1 MSFVHSAS
9 GRNSSSQTA
18 SMFTI
23 KQNLENFKIV
33 IFHCWSVERLTE
45 TMFALYIQAK
55 NKHTHFLK
63 YITYMHLLH

>member
-23 KQNLENFKIV
+23 KQNFLKLSFFIAEVLKD
-33 IFHCWSVERLTE
+33 SE

-55 NKHTHFLK
+55 KHTHTHFLE
-63 YITYMHLLH
+63 

>member
-23 KQNLENFKIV
+23 KQNLENFLKLSFFIAEV
-33 IFHCWSVERLTE
+33 LKDSE

-55 NKHTHFLK
+55 THTHTTSLNN
-63 YITYMHLLH
+63 I

>member
-23 KQNLENFKIV
+23 KQNLENFLKLSFFIAEV
-33 IFHCWSVERLTE
+33 LKDSE

-55 NKHTHFLK
+55 THTHTHHFLE
-63 YITYMHLLH
+63 

>member
-23 KQNLENFKIV
+23 KQNLENFLKLSFFIAEV
-33 IFHCWSVERLTE
+33 LKDSE

-55 NKHTHFLK
+55 KHTHTHTTSLNN
-63 YITYMHLLH
+63 L

>member
-23 KQNLENFKIV
+23 KQNFLKLSFFIAEVLKD
-33 IFHCWSVERLTE
+33 SE

-55 NKHTHFLK
+55 KHTHTHTTSLNN
-63 YITYMHLLH
+63 I